1 MDTQQVTEVSQV
13 TEVTEVPQVPEV
25 TEVPQVP
32 IIQNPEFVDLANPI
46 EKTVQILG
54 FRVSVINVVLFTSA
68 RLAIYLNCKTG
79 QTSYIDYKE
88 LVIEGAEY
96 AAWKD
101 DDSYIMQFVESK
113 IPSFL
118 Q

>member
-1 MDTQQVTEVSQV
+1 MDTPQVTELPQV
-13 TEVTEVPQVPEV
+13 TETPLVPQP
-25 TEVPQVP
+25 P
-32 IIQNPEFVDLANPI
+32 ITQKPEFTDLTTPI

-68 RLAIYLNCKTG
+68 RLAIYLNCRTG

-88 LVIEGAEY
+88 LVIEGEEY

>member
-1 MDTQQVTEVSQV
+1 
-13 TEVTEVPQVPEV
+13 
-25 TEVPQVP
+25 
-32 IIQNPEFVDLANPI
+32 
-46 EKTVQILG
+46 
-54 FRVSVINVVLFTSA
+54 
-68 RLAIYLNCKTG
+68 LNCKTG

>member
-1 MDTQQVTEVSQV
+1 MDNPEIPQVTE
-13 TEVTEVPQVPEV
+13 TPQP
-25 TEVPQVP
+25 P
-32 IIQNPEFVDLANPI
+32 ITQKNEFTDLATPI

-79 QTSYIDYKE
+79 ETSYIDYKE
-88 LVIEGAEY
+88 LVIEGEEY

>member
-1 MDTQQVTEVSQV
+1 MDTPEIPPVSE
-13 TEVTEVPQVPEV
+13 TPQP
-25 TEVPQVP
+25 P
-32 IIQNPEFVDLANPI
+32 ITQKPEFTDLASPI

-88 LVIEGAEY
+88 LVIEGAE
-96 AAWKD
+96 
-101 DDSYIMQFVESK
+101 
-113 IPSFL
+113 
-118 Q
+118 